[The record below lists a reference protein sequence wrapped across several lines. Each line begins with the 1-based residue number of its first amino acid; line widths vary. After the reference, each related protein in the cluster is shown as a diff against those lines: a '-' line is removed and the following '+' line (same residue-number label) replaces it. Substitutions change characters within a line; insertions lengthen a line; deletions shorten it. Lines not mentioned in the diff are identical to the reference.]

1 MISSWTLR
9 HIVREDLDTVIG
21 WIDSEAALKRW
32 AGSGWVWPIDA
43 DALWEQVNLDESL
56 PLVMA
61 TDHDV
66 LSFGQIVQLHPG
78 TLHVSLL
85 VVNPDFRGR
94 RLGERICLAL
104 FKRGMAHWMDATHV
118 TLDVCRDDKAALAMT
133 HRLGFQEQE
142 DDVQEDKV
150 GRIRLIH
157 ELPELLG

>member
-9 HIVREDLDTVIG
+9 HIVREDLDTIIG
-21 WIDSEAALKRW
+21 WIPSEAALKCW
-32 AGSGWVWPIDA
+32 AGPGWAWPIDA
-43 DALWEQVNLDESL
+43 DALWTQVDLEESL

-66 LSFGQIVQLHPG
+66 MAFGQILQQEPG
-78 TLHVSLL
+78 MLHVSLL
-85 VVNPDFRGR
+85 VVNPEFRGR

-104 FKRGMAHWMDATHV
+104 FKRGMSHWMDASHV

-133 HRLGFQEQE
+133 RRLGFMEQE
-142 DDVQEDKV
+142 DVQEDTA